1 MNPAPAPDKTPKRRG
16 ATLIELLSA
25 MAILAVL
32 VLVLATMLGAAFDRF
47 RESAEAVEQRGDAR
61 VALGWIERDLAGH
74 VASRHASLPLLPDD
88 VSAHQR
94 EVFEGRLFLPFEV
107 NRLSGSG
114 KASFPN
120 AATGFG
126 TLAFATRIGTSGDE
140 PRETPPAVVG
150 YYVAYARHSPLAGD
164 DGSGM
169 KLFRHYR
176 PGGHPTGE
184 GYADGL
190 LLHATRSINDDGD
203 DTRALGTPNGAVVR
217 QGRFEN
223 AGFPFLFATREDP
236 DATNGPRAAVPPWPA
251 RPVIER
257 LGSPPPTYQPE
268 RGTNEEWKNPASP
281 VHDSVFP
288 DETICDHVVRFELK
302 PFRRVILSSGGST
315 LMDAAML
322 NQHLGLSGGDE
333 WPALVVPDLIEVVIT
348 VVDEGTAR
356 RLVRYEDWIIDWD
369 RVGSP
374 AATSADRAL
383 LATSRTTRQRIALP
397 ARTP

>member
-1 MNPAPAPDKTPKRRG
+1 MNPAPRSDKPPKRRG
-16 ATLIELLSA
+16 TTLIELLSA
-25 MAILAVL
+25 MAILSIL

-47 RESAEAVEQRGDAR
+47 RESAETVEQRGDAR
-61 VALGWIERDLAGH
+61 VALGWIERDLSGQ
-74 VASRHASLPLLPDD
+74 VASRHASLPRLPDD
-88 VSAHQR
+88 VSSHQR
-94 EVFEGRLFLPFEV
+94 DFFEGRLFLPFEV

-114 KASFPN
+114 EVSFPN

-126 TLAFATRIGTSGDE
+126 SLAFAARLAICNDE

-164 DGSGM
+164 DGAGM

-203 DTRALGTPNGAVVR
+203 KTRALGTPNDAVVR

-236 DATNGPRAAVPPWPA
+236 DAPDRPRAAVPPWPS

-257 LGSPPPTYQPE
+257 LVSPPPTYQPA
-268 RGTNEEWKNPASP
+268 RGTDEDWENPASP

-288 DETICDHVVRFELK
+288 DEAICDHVVRFELK
-302 PFRRVILSSGGST
+302 PFRRVALPSGGTT
-315 LMDAAML
+315 LMDAATL

-333 WPALVVPDLIEVVIT
+333 WPALVAPDLIEVVIT
-348 VVDEGTAR
+348 VVDEVTAKQ
-356 RLVRYEDWIIDWD
+356 LSRYEDWIIDWD
-369 RVGSP
+369 RVESP
-374 AATSADRAL
+374 AATNADRVL

>member
-1 MNPAPAPDKTPKRRG
+1 M
-16 ATLIELLSA
+16 IELLSA